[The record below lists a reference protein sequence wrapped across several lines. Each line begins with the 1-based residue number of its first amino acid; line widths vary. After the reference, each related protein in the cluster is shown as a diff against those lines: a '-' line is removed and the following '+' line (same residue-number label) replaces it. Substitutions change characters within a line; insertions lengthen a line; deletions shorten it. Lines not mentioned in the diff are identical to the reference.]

1 MGRMWPPQS
10 VKICLTPASLSV
22 RATRCPPVR
31 SAMLLGGGLNLS
43 RSPVMWYRAGKRSPE
58 LLPPDALPVHT
69 LLDQHVPHPV
79 DGLAAAADIDH
90 QPVNAMDQALHQLR
104 DLAPLAAPAGRGRAC
119 GREVGKGGVAAGER
133 SELGIVDGPRRV
145 SPPEDQAVEAP
156 VAGLVEVREDRADGH
171 DADLLGHEERA
182 PRVGPAEDEA
192 AGGPLEADRIADL
205 EAAQPLGA
213 DAPGRHVDRVR
224 DHALARGGGRPA
236 RG

>member
-43 RSPVMWYRAGKRSPE
+43 RSPATWYRAGTRSPE
-58 LLPPDALPVHT
+58 LLPPDALPVHP

-90 QPVNAMDQALHQLR
+90 QPVHAMDQALHQLR
-104 DLAPLAAPAGRGRAC
+104 DLAPLSAPAGRRRAC

-133 SELGIVDGPRRV
+133 PELGIVDEPRRV
-145 SPPEDQAVEAP
+145 SPPEDQAVVAP
-156 VAGLVEVREDRADGH
+156 AGSGSRS
-171 DADLLGHEERA
+171 
-182 PRVGPAEDEA
+182 
-192 AGGPLEADRIADL
+192 
-205 EAAQPLGA
+205 
-213 DAPGRHVDRVR
+213 
-224 DHALARGGGRPA
+224 RGGLKLGEPA
-236 RG
+236 GSLSTASAPTWSPHSPWETMPPGAT